1 MTQLVYRAPPPVAVR
16 AIPFPI
22 SAVAVAEVELSMER
36 WDRWVA
42 NNAKHDRVVR
52 RRFQI
57 AGGIVAIAL
66 IGCLL
71 WIL

>member
-1 MTQLVYRAPPPVAVR
+1 MTQLVYRAPPPVALR
-16 AIPFPI
+16 AIPFPVP
-22 SAVAVAEVELSMER
+22 AVAAVEAELSMER

-42 NNAKHDRVVR
+42 RNAKHDRVVR

-57 AGGIVAIAL
+57 AGGILAIML

>member
-1 MTQLVYRAPPPVAVR
+1 MTQLVYRPPPPVALR
-16 AIPFPI
+16 AIPFPVP
-22 SAVAVAEVELSMER
+22 AVAVAEIELSMER

-42 NNAKHDRVVR
+42 RNAKHDRVVR

-57 AGGIVAIAL
+57 AGGIVAMAL
-66 IGCLL
+66 IGGLL